1 MQMRK
6 KQLGASDLFVSVIGI
21 GCWQFGGG
29 NYWGP
34 QSQQDVDRV
43 VHQALD
49 AGVNFFD
56 TAEMYNDGAS
66 ETSLGIALR
75 GRRSEAIIGSK
86 IAPAHM
92 QPSTIRQHCEQSLKR
107 LGTDFLDLYM
117 VHWPM
122 AAEQHQI
129 REAFLTLQSLQ
140 QEGKIRYIGLSNHG
154 IGQMR
159 QVRDTGSTFIAN
171 ELAYNLL
178 SRAIEESL
186 LPYCMQEQIGIIAYM
201 PLQQGLLTGK
211 YASLDEVKPMLARSR
226 HFHHRRGDGARHG
239 EDGAEEEINLALPEL
254 ARIAEEQSI
263 SLSEMAL
270 AWVIA
275 NPAVTTAI
283 VGCRNE
289 QQLRSNLQ
297 GACMTLDAAV
307 IDRLN
312 RITGPV
318 LDKLG
323 PSPDYYENRANS
335 RIS

>member
-1 MQMRK
+1 MLKRK
-6 KQLGASDLFVSVIGI
+6 LGASNISVSVMGI

-56 TAEMYNDGAS
+56 TAEMYNDGDS

-75 GRRSEAIIGSK
+75 GRRSEAVIGSK
-86 IAPAHM
+86 IAPSHM
-92 QPSTIRQHCEQSLKR
+92 QPEAVRRHCEQSLKR
-107 LGTDFLDLYM
+107 LGTDYLDLYM

-122 AAEQHQI
+122 EAEQPQI

-140 QEGKIRYIGLSNHG
+140 QEGKIRSIGLSNHG
-154 IGQMR
+154 VGQMR
-159 QVRDTGSTFIAN
+159 QVRDTGAAFIAN

-178 SRAIEESL
+178 SRAIEASL
-186 LPYCMQEQIGIIAYM
+186 LPYCMREQIGVIAYM

-226 HFHHRRGDGARHG
+226 HFHHSRGEGSRHG
-239 EDGAEEEINLALPEL
+239 EDGAEEEINRALPEL
-254 ARIAEEQSI
+254 QLIAEEQGI
-263 SLSEMAL
+263 SLSELSL

-275 NPAVTTAI
+275 NPGIASTI

-289 QQLRSNLQ
+289 QQLQANLQ
-297 GACMTLDAAV
+297 GARITLDPAV
-307 IDRLN
+307 IERLN
-312 RITGPV
+312 RITDPV
-318 LDKLG
+318 LGKLG
-323 PSPDYYENRANS
+323 SSPDYYENRANS